1 MFKNINLQTKLFL
14 AFLAPSSIA
23 LLAILHGTFITNRLS
38 IYNYQLSKNNLPSV
52 DGLWKIKEGQ
62 TQINAAEN
70 ILLQQPLSYTERELA
85 LSNIQKAWG
94 QINEGFKQALNTPPN
109 NQHEKQ
115 LEEQFRR
122 DWNAWK
128 LTHEIYLNQERQFY
142 QLGMLNPEQRRLE
155 LLLQGQSNSP
165 DIKRVNEAMAAR
177 EKMLEA
183 NRQKRPLFTQTNNS
197 TLALLRNNQE
207 FAIQIQQASI
217 RETQQT
223 KIIAILVLITVPLL
237 VGVLAWILSRK
248 ISQQLDTLINNLKL
262 ARDTLEEKV
271 EERTQEYQEA
281 LHHLT
286 KTQSQL
292 IQAEKMSSLGQLVAG
307 VAHEI
312 NNPVNFIHGNLTHI
326 KEYAYNLMDMMQLYQ
341 KHYPNPVD
349 EIQAEA
355 EEIDLEFVQEDLQ
368 KILDSMKL
376 GTERIRQIVLSLRNF
391 SRLDE
396 AEFKAVDLHEG
407 IDSTLLILQHRLQEK
422 HECSMIKVVKEYGN
436 LPLVECYPGQLN
448 QVLMNI
454 LANAIDALEEQNAK
468 RTFQEIKEHPSQI
481 TIRTSVIDV
490 QWVQIT
496 IADNGSGMP
505 EQVKQ
510 QIFNPFFTTKPVG
523 KGTGMGMSISYQII
537 TEAHKGKLECFST
550 LGQGT
555 EFIIKIPIQ
564 QQVLAATKVN
574 LLTYY

>member
-1 MFKNINLQTKLFL
+1 M
-14 AFLAPSSIA
+14 
-23 LLAILHGTFITNRLS
+23 
-38 IYNYQLSKNNLPSV
+38 
-52 DGLWKIKEGQ
+52 
-62 TQINAAEN
+62 
-70 ILLQQPLSYTERELA
+70 
-85 LSNIQKAWG
+85 
-94 QINEGFKQALNTPPN
+94 
-109 NQHEKQ
+109 
-115 LEEQFRR
+115 
-122 DWNAWK
+122 
-128 LTHEIYLNQERQFY
+128 
-142 QLGMLNPEQRRLE
+142 
-155 LLLQGQSNSP
+155 
-165 DIKRVNEAMAAR
+165 
-177 EKMLEA
+177 
-183 NRQKRPLFTQTNNS
+183 
-197 TLALLRNNQE
+197 
-207 FAIQIQQASI
+207 
-217 RETQQT
+217 
-223 KIIAILVLITVPLL
+223 
-237 VGVLAWILSRK
+237 
-248 ISQQLDTLINNLKL
+248 
-262 ARDTLEEKV
+262 
-271 EERTQEYQEA
+271 
-281 LHHLT
+281 HHLT

-355 EEIDLEFVQEDLQ
+355 EEIDLEFVQEDFQ

-396 AEFKAVDLHEG
+396 AEFKAVNLHEG

-422 HECSMIKVVKEYGN
+422 PECSMIEVVKEYGN

-454 LANAIDALEEQNAK
+454 LAYAIDALFEQNAK
-468 RTFQEIKEHPSQI
+468 RTFLEIKEHPSQI
-481 TIRTSVIDV
+481 TIRTLVIDV
-490 QWVQIT
+490 IWVQIT

-564 QQVLAATKVN
+564 QQV
-574 LLTYY
+574 

>member
-1 MFKNINLQTKLFL
+1 MIKNINLQTRLFL

-23 LLAILHGTFITNRLS
+23 LLAILHSTFITHELS

-70 ILLQQPLSYTERELA
+70 ILLQQPLPHTKRELA
-85 LSNIQKAWG
+85 LSNIQKAWE
-94 QINEGFKQALNTPPN
+94 QINEGFEQALNTPPN
-109 NQHEKQ
+109 NQDEKQ
-115 LEEQFRR
+115 LEAQFRR
-122 DWNAWK
+122 DWNVWK
-128 LTHEIYLNQERQFY
+128 LSHEIYLNRERQFY
-142 QLGMLNPEQRRLE
+142 QLGILNPEQRRLE

-183 NRQKRPLFTQTNNS
+183 DRQKRPLFTQTNNS

-207 FAIQIQQASI
+207 FATQIQQASI

-223 KIIAILVLITVPLL
+223 KVIAILVLIIVPLL
-237 VGVLAWILSRK
+237 VGVLAWTLSRK

-391 SRLDE
+391 SRLSE

-407 IDSTLLILQHRLQEK
+407 IDSTLLILQHRLQDK
-422 HECSMIKVVKEYGN
+422 PECSMIEIVKEYGN
-436 LPLVECYPGQLN
+436 LPLVECYPGQFN

-454 LANAIDALEEQNAK
+454 LANAIDALEEQNLK
-468 RTFQEIKEHPSQI
+468 RTFEEIKQHPSQI

-490 QWVQIT
+490 IWVQIT